1 MSIPSA
7 PPHPRAMIPPML
19 RALVSVSYAILST
32 EGTIIDA
39 NDGFYQLL
47 QQDPASRADNI
58 TPFMI
63 NPDFNTLTAR
73 IAHSEDG
80 VLHRGILNFLDSQ
93 GLGHSQVGLVYCR
106 NSNIELISEYDIKE
120 NEQLIQTVLTLN
132 QELADK
138 QRELVRANRAQA
150 RLLKKLEDTQSQLLQ
165 SEKMASI
172 GQLAAGIAHEINNPI
187 AFVSANLRT
196 MGEYIN
202 DILSVLDAYTAAE
215 TMLSPS
221 ALAAIKRL
229 YQERDIPY
237 LREDSQQLLNESRDG
252 LRRVRDIVQN
262 LKYFSQ
268 IDQASE
274 QMADLHKGL
283 ESTLQIIQ
291 STLSPDTLI
300 QREYGK
306 IPLLQCHLA
315 EINQVFLNLLTN
327 ATQAISGQGLITL
340 RTGSDKN
347 WVWIDIEDNGC
358 GIPPELQSRVFE
370 PFFTTR
376 PVGSGTGLGLSLAW
390 KIISDHGGHIVLNST
405 PDQGSLFRICLPL
418 ASPESR
424 AQQ

>member
-1 MSIPSA
+1 M
-7 PPHPRAMIPPML
+7 
-19 RALVSVSYAILST
+19 
-32 EGTIIDA
+32 
-39 NDGFYQLL
+39 
-47 QQDPASRADNI
+47 
-58 TPFMI
+58 
-63 NPDFNTLTAR
+63 
-73 IAHSEDG
+73 
-80 VLHRGILNFLDSQ
+80 
-93 GLGHSQVGLVYCR
+93 
-106 NSNIELISEYDIKE
+106 KE